1 MIDLIKK
8 GMLAAVGAA
17 VVTKEQAEGLLN
29 EFVDKG
35 KITGEEAKQMAERIA
50 ESGKVE
56 FEKART
62 EINTRIDELLQGGVI
77 VTRAEYEVL
86 EKRIAA
92 LEAAAKSDS

>member
-35 KITGEEAKQMAERIA
+35 KITGEEAKQMAEKIA

-56 FEKART
+56 FEKARS
-62 EINTRIDELLQGGVI
+62 EINSRIDEMMQGGVI
-77 VTRAEYEVL
+77 VTRAEYEAL

-92 LEAAAKSDS
+92 LEASAKSDA

>member
-35 KITGEEAKQMAERIA
+35 KITGDEAKEMAEKIA
-50 ESGKVE
+50 DSGKQE

-62 EINTRIDELLQGGVI
+62 EISTRIDEMMQGGVI
-77 VTRAEYEVL
+77 VTRAEYEAL
-86 EKRIAA
+86 EARIAA
-92 LEAAAKSDS
+92 LEAAAKAEA